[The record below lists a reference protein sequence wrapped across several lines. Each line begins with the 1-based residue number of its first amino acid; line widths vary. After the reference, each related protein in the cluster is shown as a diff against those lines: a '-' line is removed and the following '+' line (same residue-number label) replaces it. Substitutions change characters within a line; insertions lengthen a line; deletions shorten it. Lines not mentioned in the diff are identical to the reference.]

1 MTNIESLRGKII
13 TPQQAYDL
21 IKSGWHGNLKDYK
34 VSPNFNWGEV
44 FTSCSRLEI
53 FQCPRAYY
61 NNALKQAQTMEKVR
75 AIFGKPVTVTSWY
88 RDKAHNEAVKG
99 GSKSQ
104 HLLALATDFTVKG
117 LESIEG
123 NLTVQKKLDKLDFM
137 QTCGMEWTGGFW
149 THVDSRGK
157 KERFPIKK

>member
-75 AIFGKPVTVTSWY
+75 AFFNKPIDVTSWY
-88 RDKAHNEAVKG
+88 RDKAHNERVEGAP
-99 GSKSQ
+99 GSF
-104 HLLALATDFTVKG
+104 HLKALATDFTVRG
-117 LESIEG
+117 SLGEEA
-123 NLTVQKKLDKLDFM
+123 NLKVQKKLDPLPFM
-137 QTCGMEWTGGFW
+137 QTCGLEWTGGNW
-149 THVDSRGK
+149 THVDSRGSK
-157 KERFPIKK
+157 WRG